1 MRNARSNLNESFDYR
16 TFQNIQNAKGDY
28 EFPKEKNFK
37 QQFPNLGDNLVRAE
51 LRKGSIPS
59 APLHFFSLF
68 PLEPLGEPWVS
79 LLGGVFL

>member
-1 MRNARSNLNESFDYR
+1 MGGAGSTKTMRNARSNLNESFDYR

-51 LRKGSIPS
+51 LRKGSG
-59 APLHFFSLF
+59 
-68 PLEPLGEPWVS
+68 LGNTAERMRRH
-79 LLGGVFL
+79 